1 MVYHMLQLEHYEKN
15 VLQIV
20 SIDSVVLSVYQ
31 DSSFSPARLSLSH
44 KPLNPSLP
52 FSMLKDA
59 VPMHHMLHRLSN
71 ESEVVVTRRFLLL
84 VDSLMHTLQTPGEA
98 LVSIV
103 SDDEQKER
111 CFAHPQRR

>member
-20 SIDSVVLSVYQ
+20 SAGLVVLWVYQ
-31 DSSFSPARLSLSH
+31 GSSFHPPHLSLSH
-44 KPLNPSLP
+44 KPLNPLLP

-59 VPMHHMLHRLSN
+59 VPMHRMLHRLSN
-71 ESEVVVTRRFLLL
+71 ESQVVVTRRFLLL

-98 LVSIV
+98 LFRIV
-103 SDDEQKER
+103 SDNEQKE
-111 CFAHPQRR
+111 